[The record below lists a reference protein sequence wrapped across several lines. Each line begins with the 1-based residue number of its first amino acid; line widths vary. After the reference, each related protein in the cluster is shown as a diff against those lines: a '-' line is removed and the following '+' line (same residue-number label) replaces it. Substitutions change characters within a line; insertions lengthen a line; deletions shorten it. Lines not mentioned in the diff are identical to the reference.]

1 MFCLLWPVQ
10 AFAQDQARLDAS
22 EQAGFSRLILS
33 FPNRQNLPAYRVQLE
48 NGVLAVTFD
57 TPITLPVPEL
67 AAVLPDTIAA
77 SRLDPDGRGLR
88 FGLRGPVTV
97 SRIEAAEKLFIDL
110 LPPGWQGM
118 APGLP
123 ANVVADLARRVQS
136 ASLRDDLRRKAEL
149 VRTLNPQA
157 QLRVGRNPTFVRVE
171 FNWNVDT
178 VADFA
183 LSEGKAR
190 LDFDWPVPIDLFA
203 LQADLPVSINDVDN
217 QVDVEKSVVEMTLGE
232 GVAPRYYQTSPRQFV
247 LDFDLDPAE
256 GVAAAIAAE
265 EAARALGLAESPS
278 PDVVVQG
285 EVSLA
290 IPDQPVVPKVSAVG
304 NTIRIAFPFE
314 RDTASAVFR
323 RGEALWMIF
332 ETDAT
337 IAAPEDRAMLDAI
350 ASGFAVIP
358 SAETVMVRIDLK
370 EERLAT
376 LGSEGRS
383 WVLSLGDALLAPS
396 APLVLERR
404 RTVDGEF
411 EMAAMLAE
419 AARLHDFVDPDLGEH
434 LQVVTAYPPARG
446 VVRGLDYVDFSLLR
460 SIHGLVLRPRGD
472 GLAVALEDGNA
483 VIRAPGGLRLSPD
496 EGSRVLDR
504 NEPAS
509 RRVGFLDLASE
520 RQDDPAVMMQRQ
532 ETLMAAA
539 ANAEGPQRDEAR
551 RQLAQFYIANR
562 MGPEALGVLAVLEGN
577 GASAAQRSRVALQR
591 AVADILA
598 HRPADALAALG
609 APGLADQ
616 VDMLFWRSMAR
627 QMAGDAAG
635 ARADAIGA
643 ESALSD
649 YPGWVGVRFLLSA
662 SLAAL
667 DSNDLASA
675 QRFAGA
681 IDLSLLD
688 RTQTTTYQLINGRI
702 AEAQGRSDEALDIYG
717 AVMAAEIPPT
727 RAEAVYRTLDLLN
740 RLGRLDVP
748 KARETLAAESLMWR
762 GDGLETAMQALLVD
776 LNFRSGKYREGFE
789 TVRDAARHAASDRTV
804 NALLDRAQAEFRA
817 LFLDGAAAGLPDVE
831 ALALY
836 YDFRE
841 LTPPGSSGDE
851 MIRKLAQRLVKVD
864 LLAQAGDLLEYQVE
878 NRLQGAAKA
887 QVAADLAVVRLADR
901 KPEAA
906 LRALNQSRLAELPPD
921 LERQRRILEARA
933 LIDAGRAELAVDLL
947 QRMDGRDVTLLR
959 VDGLWRAG
967 QMVRAAELLEAL
979 YADAPLPLSQPARM
993 NLVRAGVGYALGGD
1007 QLGLSRLRAK
1017 YADALAQSAEWSLFD
1032 FVTGTVTTSSI
1043 EFKQVARDIAAM
1055 DQLSAFLGAYRERYV
1070 ESGAVTPDRPSASGS
1085 A

>member
-1 MFCLLWPVQ
+1 M
-10 AFAQDQARLDAS
+10 AQDQARI
-22 EQAGFSRLILS
+22 EGTQQTGFARLVLS
-33 FPNRQNLPAYRVQLE
+33 FPNRQNLPGYRVQLE

-57 TPITLPVPEL
+57 EPITLPLPEL
-67 AAVLPDTIAA
+67 SALLPETIGV

-110 LPPGWQGM
+110 LPPGWQGL

-136 ASLRDDLRRKAEL
+136 ASLRDDLRRKADL
-149 VRTLNPQA
+149 MRTLNPAVQV
-157 QLRVGRNPTFVRVE
+157 RVGRNPTFVRVE
-171 FNWNVDT
+171 FNWSVDT
-178 VADFA
+178 EAEFS
-183 LSEGKAR
+183 LSEGNAR
-190 LDFDWPVPIDLFA
+190 LHFDWPVPIDLFA
-203 LQADLPVSINDVDN
+203 LQADLPGPISDVDN
-217 QVDVEKSVVEMTLGE
+217 QVDAEGSVVEMTLGE
-232 GVAPRYYQTSPRQFV
+232 GVAPRYYRTSPRQFV
-247 LDFDLDPAE
+247 LDFDIDPVE
-256 GVAAAIAAE
+256 GVAAALAAE
-265 EAARALGLAESPS
+265 EAARLLGVAQNVPGTAAA
-278 PDVVVQG
+278 PAQG
-285 EVSLA
+285 EA
-290 IPDQPVVPKVSAVG
+290 AAPGQPIVPRVSAVG
-304 NTIRIAFPFE
+304 NTVRITFPFE

-323 RGEALWMIF
+323 RGNALWMIF
-332 ETDAT
+332 ETGAT
-337 IAAPEDRAMLDAI
+337 IAVPQDRAMLDAI
-350 ASGFAVIP
+350 ASGFTVIP
-358 SAETVMVRIDLK
+358 SGEAVMVRIDLT

-396 APLVLERR
+396 APLTLERR
-404 RTVDGEF
+404 RTIDGEF
-411 EMAAMLAE
+411 EMSAVLSQ

-434 LQVVTAYPPARG
+434 LRVVTAYPPARG
-446 VVRGLDYVDFSLLR
+446 VVRGLDFVDFSMLR
-460 SIHGLVLRPRGD
+460 SVHGLVLRPRGD
-472 GLAVALEDGNA
+472 GLTVALEDGNA
-483 VIRAPGGLRLSPD
+483 VIRMPGGLRLSAD

-504 NEPAS
+504 NEPATQ
-509 RRVGFLDLASE
+509 RLAFVDLASE

-532 ETLMAAA
+532 ETLMDAAA
-539 ANAEGPQRDEAR
+539 GAEGPQRDEAR

-562 MGPEALGVLAVLEGN
+562 LGAEALGVLAVLGSD
-577 GASAAQRSRVALQR
+577 GRSEALRGRVAMQR
-591 AVADILA
+591 AIADILA
-598 HRPADALAALG
+598 HRPVDALAALG

-643 ESALSD
+643 ESAMHD
-649 YPGWVGVRFLLSA
+649 YPGWVAVRFLLSA

-667 DSNDLASA
+667 DSNDVASA
-675 QRFAGA
+675 QRFSGA

-688 RTQTTTYQLINGRI
+688 RTQTTTYQLISGRI
-702 AEAQGRSDEALDIYG
+702 AEAQGRTDEALDIYG

-727 RAEAVYRTLDLLN
+727 RAEAVYRTLELLN

-748 KARETLAAESLMWR
+748 KARETLAAETLMWR
-762 GDGLETAMQALLVD
+762 GDALETAMQALLVD

-789 TVRDAARHAASDRTV
+789 AVRDAAQHAASDRTV

-817 LFLDGAAAGLPDVE
+817 LFLDGAAANLPDVE

-841 LTPPGSSGDE
+841 LTPPGSNGDD

-864 LLAQAGDLLEYQVE
+864 LLAQAGDLLEYQVD

-906 LRALNQSRLAELPPD
+906 LRALSQSRLAELPPD

-947 QRMDGRDVTLLR
+947 QRMDGRDATLLR

-967 QMVRAAELLEAL
+967 QMVRASELIEAM

-1007 QLGLSRLRAK
+1007 ALGLSRLRAK
-1017 YADALAQSAEWSLFD
+1017 FSDALAQSAEWGLFD
-1032 FVTGTVTTSSI
+1032 FVTGTVTTSSV
-1043 EFKQVARDIAAM
+1043 EFKQVARDIAAI
-1055 DQLSAFLGAYRERYV
+1055 DQLSAFLGAYRERYTD
-1070 ESGAVTPDRPSASGS
+1070 SGAVTPERASGPGP